1 MMGLPHWD
9 RIVSFEVP
17 MWTPYGLDYKP
28 VSFVGGADRLLQ
40 DVATYAMD
48 LESELIYLS
57 GMRYGEVGVVSY
69 DKTIGPGRSIS
80 FPLGFV
86 VIFSFSK
93 AMEKF
98 VSRFVKEMDEIKVG
112 VCFCD
117 LWDREMPLGKYKAI
131 ALISSNPF
139 FDDKNFLEHF
149 VQELAKSVDA
159 KATSSLSYFAEKF
172 GYRRFFI
179 PYETDDPI
187 ELAISSICNEFETEE
202 IISLLG
208 SIDH

>member
-69 DKTIGPGRSIS
+69 DKTIDPGRSIS

-86 VIFSFSK
+86 VIFPFLRRWKNLSRVLLRKWTKSRL
-93 AMEKF
+93 AF
-98 VSRFVKEMDEIKVG
+98 VFATFGIGKCLWGNIK
-112 VCFCD
+112 
-117 LWDREMPLGKYKAI
+117 
-131 ALISSNPF
+131 
-139 FDDKNFLEHF
+139 
-149 VQELAKSVDA
+149 Q
-159 KATSSLSYFAEKF
+159 
-172 GYRRFFI
+172 
-179 PYETDDPI
+179 
-187 ELAISSICNEFETEE
+187 
-202 IISLLG
+202 LL
-208 SIDH
+208 

>member
-69 DKTIGPGRSIS
+69 DKTIDPGRSIS

-112 VCFCD
+112 VCFMT
-117 LWDREMPLGKYKAI
+117 LWDRKCLWGNTK
-131 ALISSNPF
+131 
-139 FDDKNFLEHF
+139 
-149 VQELAKSVDA
+149 Q
-159 KATSSLSYFAEKF
+159 
-172 GYRRFFI
+172 
-179 PYETDDPI
+179 
-187 ELAISSICNEFETEE
+187 
-202 IISLLG
+202 LL
-208 SIDH
+208 